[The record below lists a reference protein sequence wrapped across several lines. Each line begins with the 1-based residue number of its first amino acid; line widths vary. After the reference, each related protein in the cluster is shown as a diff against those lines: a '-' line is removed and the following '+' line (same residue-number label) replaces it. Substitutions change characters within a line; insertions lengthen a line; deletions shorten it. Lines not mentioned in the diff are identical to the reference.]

1 MKTQGTRRVG
11 YLALAIAL
19 LTGLFAM
26 APAASAQY
34 PDLNRDAYRG
44 RRGMRTQSYERL
56 RQWARELEELAEHAN
71 KQAQAQQAGYR
82 GFRRDTKFL
91 KSIDHFA
98 ERARGFRARI
108 ETYRTQPW
116 DVDDEIQHLLR
127 DARTV
132 QTRLRRARFANRHTA
147 EDWNQVINLLNQM
160 TTEYRAGIGRRGRY
174 PTGDYRTDPYPTGD
188 YRNDPDPVT
197 GAPRTDPYPGDYRN
211 DGGYGTYGSMTDLR
225 QLAAEL
231 DRRAARASQLANGYS
246 GFSSEITHFSEQA
259 RDFRDQVETNRM
271 SRSELRT
278 EVNHLLEDAQSAY
291 SELRQRNV
299 TRQVADEWDAIV
311 QILNRMR
318 DLAV

>member
-1 MKTQGTRRVG
+1 MKIQRTRHAG
-11 YLALAIAL
+11 YLALTIA

-34 PDLNRDAYRG
+34 PNPNRDAYRN
-44 RRGMRTQSYERL
+44 RGGLRSQSYERL
-56 RQWARELEELAEHAN
+56 RQWARELDDLAEHAN
-71 KQAQAQQAGYR
+71 EQAQAQQAGYR
-82 GFRRDTKFL
+82 GFRRDTNFL
-91 KSIDHFA
+91 KSIDHFS
-98 ERARGFRARI
+98 ERARAFRARI
-108 ETYRTQPW
+108 ETYRTRPW

-132 QTRLRRARFANRHTA
+132 QTRLRRARFADRHTA
-147 EDWNQVINLLNQM
+147 ADWNQVVRLLNQM
-160 TTEYRAGIGRRGRY
+160 TTEYRAGIGTGNRY
-174 PTGDYRTDPYPTGD
+174 PTGDYRTDPYPATGD
-188 YRNDPDPVT
+188 YR
-197 GAPRTDPYPGDYRN
+197 GDRN
-211 DGGYGTYGSMTDLR
+211 PTYGTYGNSTDLR

-231 DRRAARASQLANGYS
+231 DQRAARASQLANGYS
-246 GFSSEITHFSEQA
+246 GFSSDITHFSEQA
-259 RDFRDQVETNRM
+259 REFREQVETNRM
-271 SRSELRT
+271 SRSEVRS

>member
-1 MKTQGTRRVG
+1 MKTQRTRQAG
-11 YLALAIAL
+11 YLALAIA

-34 PDLNRDAYRG
+34 PNQNRDSYRN
-44 RRGMRTQSYERL
+44 RRGMRSRSYDRL
-56 RQWARELEELAEHAN
+56 RQWSRELDELAGHAN
-71 KQAQAQQAGYR
+71 EQAQAQQAGYR
-82 GFRRDTKFL
+82 GFRRDTNFL
-91 KSIDHFA
+91 RSIDHFA

-132 QTRLRRARFANRHTA
+132 QTRLRRARFADRHTA
-147 EDWNQVINLLNQM
+147 EDWIQVVNLLNQM
-160 TTEYRAGIGRRGRY
+160 TTEYRAGGGYRSGY
-174 PTGDYRTDPYPTGD
+174 PTGDYRTNPYPNSGDYRTDPYSTGD
-188 YRNDPDPVT
+188 YR
-197 GAPRTDPYPGDYRN
+197 GDRN
-211 DGGYGTYGSMTDLR
+211 PTYGTYGNSTDLR

-231 DRRAARASQLANGYS
+231 DQRAARASQLANGYS
-246 GFSSEITHFSEQA
+246 GYSSDITHFSQQA
-259 RDFRDQVETNRM
+259 RDFRDQVESDRM
-271 SRSELRT
+271 SRSELRS

-299 TRQVADEWDAIV
+299 PRQVADEWDAIV

-318 DLAV
+318 DLAA